1 MTDIDVRLRGVTKRF
16 ADFVAVDAIDLD
28 IRHGRFVTLLGP
40 SGCGKTT
47 TLRMIGGF
55 EHPDAGDI
63 QVGGEP
69 VTGSSSRHH
78 TRMVFQSY
86 ALFPH
91 MKVSENIA
99 FGLRMARMPNEAIR
113 RSCAEIIEMLSL
125 AGQEDKYPNQLS
137 GGQQQR
143 VALAR
148 ALVTRPRVLLLDEP
162 LGALDLKM
170 RKRMQIEL
178 KNLQR
183 EVGIT
188 FIYVTHDQEEAMNL
202 SDEIVVMDR
211 GRIVQSGTPEEIYGS
226 PATPYVAD
234 FIGETN
240 LVEAVIDSRRDGRI
254 VASSALGEIVARP
267 AVGLEARDGDPV
279 VVAIRP
285 ENLALGEG
293 AEGLSNRTS
302 GTIRQIS
309 FLGAV
314 TRVIV
319 DCGGLPLSIDHRG
332 RLAAS
337 AGDLVPVGFSGDDVV
352 VMAPQV

>member
-1 MTDIDVRLRGVTKRF
+1 MTEIDVSLRGVTKRF
-16 ADFVAVDAIDLD
+16 GDFVAVDAIDLD
-28 IRHGRFVTLLGP
+28 IRRGRFVTLLGP

-55 EHPDAGDI
+55 EHPDLGVV
-63 QVGGEP
+63 QVAGEP
-69 VTGSSSRHH
+69 VTGSSSQHH

-99 FGLRMARMPNEAIR
+99 FGLRMARKSDQEIR
-113 RSCAEIIEMLSL
+113 RSCAEIVEMLGL
-125 AGQEDKYPNQLS
+125 AGQENKYPNQLS

-202 SDEIVVMDR
+202 SDEIVVMDQ
-211 GRIVQSGTPEEIYGS
+211 GRIVQSGAPAEIYGS

-240 LVEAVIDSRRDGRI
+240 LVEAVVVARRDDRI
-254 VASSALGEIVARP
+254 VTRSALGEIVARP
-267 AVGLEARDGDPV
+267 AIGLAARENDPV
-279 VVAIRP
+279 VIAIRP
-285 ENLALGEG
+285 ESLALGEG
-293 AEGLSNRTS
+293 VQGWSNEAN
-302 GTIRQIS
+302 GQIREAS

-319 DCGGLPLSIDHRG
+319 DCNGLALLVDHRG
-332 RLAAS
+332 RLPFS
-337 AGDLVPVGFSGDDVV
+337 VGDHVQIRFAGDDAV
-352 VMAPQV
+352 VMSPNI